1 MNFDLVTSI
10 FLDNELRKIGIDRN
24 LSIISKQFTY
34 FSIEEL
40 SEIESLTIQ
49 GIDDIRFLLY
59 LPCLKKLKIYSED
72 YSNVIVGGSYQDSTL
87 FNNISDFSVIES
99 LYQLEELEI
108 VNDINIQK
116 IDFMNL
122 VNLRKII
129 IANNPN
135 LTHLLNMGNMH
146 FLETVVMY
154 GNNIKV
160 FENFDEYLDNTL
172 DATINILDSNTYF
185 SKVKSVRDA
194 TKLYEKSISG
204 KINVQF
210 SEKSGLLEYTTT
222 YLSNMTELY
231 TKIRRRL
238 QTNKVFDKT
247 DEEKI
252 QFVYNYG
259 LKIKFAQ
266 DELVERQNLYEEI
279 LNKYKGIPN
288 FYKKRLS
295 FLHNSYSTFHFN
307 YGNCEGIVN
316 LMHIM
321 LSILGIESENVH
333 CHDRRYN
340 YSMVNNHALLRIK
353 TVDGWFY
360 YDAVYDRTKLLYKK
374 TYDEISEYV
383 DLSEYEREKSEEN
396 EYGQHD
402 GTNIRKF
409 R

>member
-1 MNFDLVTSI
+1 MNFDLIVAV
-10 FLDNELRKIGIDRN
+10 FLDNELKKIGINRCLPIMSEN
-24 LSIISKQFTY
+24 FTY
-34 FSIEEL
+34 FKREDLDQIKSI
-40 SEIESLTIQ
+40 TIQ
-49 GIDDIRFLLY
+49 GMDDISFLLY
-59 LPCLKKLKIYSED
+59 LPSLKKLKIYSED
-72 YSNVIVGGSYQDSTL
+72 YSKVLAGNSYQNSNL
-87 FNNISDFSVIES
+87 FNDIKDFSVIEN
-99 LYQLEELEI
+99 LVQLEELEI
-108 VNDINIQK
+108 VNDINIDK
-116 IDFMNL
+116 ISFKKLINL
-122 VNLRKII
+122 KKIV

-135 LTHLLNMGNMH
+135 LTQLLDMGNLH
-146 FLETVVMY
+146 FLNTIIMY

-172 DATINILDSNTYF
+172 DATVNILDSNTYF
-185 SKVKSVRDA
+185 SKVKSVKDA
-194 TKLYEKSISG
+194 TKLYEKSITG

-222 YLSNMTELY
+222 YLSNITELF
-231 TKIRRRL
+231 TKIRRKL

-247 DEEKI
+247 EEEKI
-252 QFVYNYG
+252 QFVYDYG
-259 LKIKFAQ
+259 MKIKFAQ
-266 DELVERQNLYEEI
+266 DELIERQNLYEEI
-279 LNKYKGIPN
+279 LNKYKEIPN

-333 CHDRRYN
+333 CHDRRYS

-353 TVDGWFY
+353 TIDGWYY

-374 TYDEISEYV
+374 TYDEMSEYV
-383 DLSEYEREKSEEN
+383 DLSEYEREKVEEK
-396 EYGQHD
+396 EYEQCD
-402 GTNIRKF
+402 GTNIRKY